1 MKACECNSS
10 LGNLGVP
17 GCQPLAKVA
26 KKEFFVPTYD
36 ASGALNK
43 LDLSVPFTQA
53 ILDGLLNNVDPQSRW
68 YPTPIIENVTSER
81 GESVFDEA
89 PSGNKDFVKQGVRSE
104 SYEIR
109 NQAGAYKTELDK
121 ARCFEVSK
129 YVVDVDGSLTGM
141 IIPTVNATD
150 DGFLY
155 PIKMDN
161 SSFDVN
167 MNLATDT
174 TVAKLVVSYDYK
186 QSEDDANLRTIA
198 GADITADLLGAKGLI
213 DVYATYSAITDSTM
227 TVQLNFSYGS
237 QNALIADSGLLLADF
252 TLVELTPTPGAV
264 TISSVTETGVATGI
278 YDFVFA
284 TATSGDV
291 LELTPVKDK
300 RDYKYVI
307 AKTILIP

>member
-10 LGNLGVP
+10 LGNLGTP

-26 KKEFFVPTYD
+26 KLEFFVPTYD

-53 ILDGLLNNVDPQSRW
+53 ILDGLLNNADPQSRW
-68 YPTPIIENVTSER
+68 YPTSIIEAVTSER
-81 GESVFDEA
+81 SESIFDEA

-129 YVVDVDGSLTGM
+129 FVVDIDKSLTGM

-155 PIKMDN
+155 PIKIDN

-167 MNLATDT
+167 MNMATDT
-174 TVAKLVVSYDYK
+174 TVAKLVISYDYA

-198 GADITADLLGAKGLI
+198 GADITADLLGSKGLI
-213 DVYATYSAITDSTM
+213 DVYATYSAISAAGM

-237 QNALIADSGLLLADF
+237 QNNLIADSGLLLADF
-252 TLVELTPTPGAV
+252 TLNELSPTPGAV
-264 TISSVTETGVATGI
+264 TITSVTETGVGTGI
-278 YDFVFA
+278 YDFLF
-284 TATSGDV
+284 TATSADV

>member
-10 LGNLGVP
+10 LGNLGTP

-26 KKEFFVPTYD
+26 KKEFFVPIYD
-36 ASGALNK
+36 STGALNK
-43 LDLSVPFTQA
+43 IDLSVAFDQSV
-53 ILDGLLNNVDPQSRW
+53 LDALLDNTDASKRW
-68 YPTPIIENVTSER
+68 YPTTLIEAVTSER

-89 PSGNKDFVKQGVRSE
+89 PSGNKDFVKQGNRSE

-121 ARCFEVSK
+121 ARCFEVAK
-129 YVVDVDGSLTGM
+129 YVVDIDGSLTGM
-141 IIPTVNATD
+141 IIPTANSTD

-155 PIKMDN
+155 PIKIDN

-167 MNLATDT
+167 MNMATDS
-174 TVAKLVVSYDYK
+174 TVAKLVVSYDYA

-198 GADITADLLGAKGLI
+198 GADITADLLGSKGLI
-213 DVYATYSAITDSTM
+213 DVYATYSAITTTSF

-237 QNALIADSGLLLADF
+237 QNNLIADSGLIITDFVLA
-252 TLVELTPTPGAV
+252 ELTPTPGAIV
-264 TISSVTETGVATGI
+264 ITSVTETGTGTGI
-278 YDFVFA
+278 YDFVFPA
-284 TATSGDV
+284 ATSADV
-291 LELTPVKDK
+291 LELTPTKTK
-300 RDYKYVI
+300 RDYTNVI